1 MHNESEFQLIVAVVE
16 TGRASALMEA
26 ARKAGAEG
34 GTIFHGRGTGI
45 HEHNKFF
52 GTPIEP
58 EKEILMI
65 MIEKAHTDSVLEAVM
80 RAGEL
85 DKPSRGMAF
94 VLDVSDV
101 VGIVHMGVHKDSFSS
116 GSNLPDTGQ
125 HKQQ

>member
-26 ARKAGAEG
+26 ARAAGAEG
-34 GTIFHGRGTGI
+34 GTIFHGRGVGI

-65 MIEKAHTDSVLEAVM
+65 LIKKTYTESVLEAVM

-85 DKPSRGMAF
+85 NKPGRGIAF
-94 VLDVSDV
+94 VLDVAGV
-101 VGIVHMGVHKDSFSS
+101 AGIVHIGESSFRE
-116 GSNLPDTGQ
+116 
-125 HKQQ
+125 

>member
-1 MHNESEFQLIVAVVE
+1 MYNESEFQLIVAVVE
-16 TGRASALMEA
+16 TGRASAIMEA
-26 ARKAGAEG
+26 ARVAGAEG
-34 GTIFHGRGTGI
+34 GTIFHGRGTSI

-65 MIEKAHTDSVLEAVM
+65 LIKKAHTDSVLEAVL
-80 RAGEL
+80 RAGDL
-85 DKPSRGMAF
+85 DKPGRGMAF

-101 VGIVHMGVHKDSFSS
+101 AGIVHIGMHEDSFSS
-116 GSNLPDTGQ
+116 NSDLPDADQ